1 MSQQDK
7 PHTITSAEAE
17 TSQNSSDSTI
27 IKSENGKSDNMSYLV
42 IKDEPVEWTET
53 EMEIMEE
60 KEVFPEESVKM
71 EGYDSTSNEGIL
83 VKLASLNNPSCGY
96 EL

>member
-1 MSQQDK
+1 M
-7 PHTITSAEAE
+7 
-17 TSQNSSDSTI
+17 I
-27 IKSENGKSDNMSYLV
+27 IKNENGKSDNMSYLV

-53 EMEIMEE
+53 EMEI

-71 EGYDSTSNEGIL
+71 EVYDSTSNEGTL
-83 VKLASLNNPSCGY
+83 VKPTSINNPSCGY

>member
-1 MSQQDK
+1 M
-7 PHTITSAEAE
+7 
-17 TSQNSSDSTI
+17 I
-27 IKSENGKSDNMSYLV
+27 IKNENGKTDNMSYLV

-71 EGYDSTSNEGIL
+71 EGYESTSNEGTLL
-83 VKLASLNNPSCGY
+83 VKIILPADMNYRYRSNY
-96 EL
+96 